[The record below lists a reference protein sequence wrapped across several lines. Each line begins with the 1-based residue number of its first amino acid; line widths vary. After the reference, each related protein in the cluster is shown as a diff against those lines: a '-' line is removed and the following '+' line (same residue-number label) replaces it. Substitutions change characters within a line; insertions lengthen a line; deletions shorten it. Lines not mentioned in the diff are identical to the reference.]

1 VLIEMC
7 IDQLRLVLLVF
18 PQLQRLGIAMFDLID
33 QACWKRPLSDR
44 DGLEHDNRVCRS
56 SGVFDHLVVIPEG
69 KSRRS
74 RDPRGLAN

>member
-7 IDQLRLVLLVF
+7 IDQLRLVLLVS
-18 PQLQRLGIAMFDLID
+18 PQLQRPGIATFDLID
-33 QACWKRPLSDR
+33 QAWWKCPLSDG
-44 DGLEHDNRVCRS
+44 DGLEDDNRVCRC
-56 SGVFDHLVVIPEG
+56 SGEFDHLVVIPEG